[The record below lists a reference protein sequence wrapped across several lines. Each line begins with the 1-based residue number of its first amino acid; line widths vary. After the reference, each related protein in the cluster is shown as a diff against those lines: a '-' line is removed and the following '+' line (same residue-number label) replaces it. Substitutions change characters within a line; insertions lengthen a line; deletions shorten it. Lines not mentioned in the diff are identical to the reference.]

1 MNKNE
6 KEGKIER
13 KKKKDESQGETE
25 NGRQREKIGDISI
38 NITGI
43 QTANPCPLRP
53 I

>member
-1 MNKNE
+1 MRRRE
-6 KEGKIER
+6 KQKE
-13 KKKKDESQGETE
+13 KKRRESEGETE

-53 I
+53 V